1 MGIFDIFRKRKNNN
15 AGLTFPTTMSGA
27 LPIYSSFGDFIYASD
42 IVVQSIRCKA
52 NEFKKLNPRH
62 IRYKDGGMETVE
74 DSTIARVL
82 KRPNEYMTTAD
93 FLEKITILLE
103 LNKNV
108 YIYPTY
114 YITNAGER
122 YYTGL
127 YPLKPSSVAYMQ
139 DESGKL
145 FIEFTFASG
154 YEVTIPHDSVIHWRK
169 DYGVNDYFG
178 GSMFGGND
186 DEGLLKMLQRYDRL
200 TQSIGNAIDASYAV
214 NGIIKY
220 GTYLEGDKYEAARKE
235 FEAKLTQNKSGFLF
249 LDSSYEFTHIPRD
262 GKIVDQ
268 TTLDFFYKT
277 ILRANGTSLPILNG
291 DYTKA
296 QKEAYYEHA
305 IEADL
310 KSLGQ
315 AMSKALFTD
324 RETSYGNEIVF
335 YPNRI
340 NFMSMENKL
349 SALKVGLP
357 AGIFTKDEARE
368 LIGYPPLPNGAGKVI
383 PQGYNALLDD
393 NNENGLANKEND
405 EENGTGNIEVNVNEN

>member
-1 MGIFDIFRKRKNNN
+1 MGFFDLFRKRKKDTQ
-15 AGLTFPTTMSGA
+15 GLIYPPTMSGA
-27 LPIYSSFGDFIYASD
+27 LPIYTSFGDYIYASD
-42 IVVQSIRCKA
+42 IIVQSIRCKA

-62 IRYKDGGMETVE
+62 VRYKDGGFEVVE
-74 DSTIARVL
+74 DSTITRVL

-114 YITNAGER
+114 YMTNSGER

-127 YPLKPSSVAYMQ
+127 YPLKPQSVSYLQ

-145 FIEFTFASG
+145 FINFQFANG
-154 YEVTIPHDSVIHWRK
+154 YDVTIPNDSVIHWRK
-169 DYGVNDYFG
+169 DYGINDYFG

-200 TQSIGNAIDASYAV
+200 TQSIGNAIDASYSV
-214 NGIIKY
+214 NGIVQY
-220 GTYLEGDKYEAARKE
+220 STYLDEDKYKAALTE
-235 FEAKLTQNKSGFLF
+235 FEAKLAQNKSGFLF
-249 LDSSYEFTHIPRD
+249 LDNSYQFTHIPRD
-262 GKIVDQ
+262 AKIVDN

-277 ILRANGTSLPILNG
+277 ILRANGTSLAILNG

-315 AMSKALFTD
+315 AMSKTLFTD
-324 RETSYGNEIVF
+324 REASFGNEIVF
-335 YPNRI
+335 YPNEI
-340 NFMSMENKL
+340 NFMSMENKI
-349 SALKVGLP
+349 SALRTGLP

-368 LIGYPPLPNGAGKVI
+368 LLGFPPLPNGAGKAV
-383 PQGYNALLDD
+383 PQGYNSLLDD
-393 NNENGLANKEND
+393 NNNNELSNND
-405 EENGTGNIEVNVNEN
+405 NEEDITVNVDEGN

>member
-1 MGIFDIFRKRKNNN
+1 MGIFDVFRKRKNNN
-15 AGLTFPTTMSGA
+15 AGLQYPTTMTGA
-27 LPIYSSFGDFIYASD
+27 LPIYTSFGDFIYASD
-42 IVVQSIRCKA
+42 IIVQSIRCKA

-62 IRYKDGGMETVE
+62 VRYKDGGFETVT

-114 YITNAGER
+114 YMTNAGER
-122 YYTGL
+122 FYTGL
-127 YPLKPSSVAYMQ
+127 YPLKPSAVAYMQ

-145 FIEFTFASG
+145 FINFTFGNG
-154 YEVTIPHDSVIHWRK
+154 YSVTIPHDSVIHWRK

-178 GSMFGGND
+178 GSMFGGDD
-186 DEGLLKMLQRYDRL
+186 DEGLLKMLQRYDKL
-200 TQSIGNAIDASYAV
+200 TQSIGNAIDASYAI
-214 NGIIKY
+214 NGVIQY
-220 GTYLEGDKYEAARKE
+220 STYLDEEKYQAAQAE
-235 FEAKLTQNKSGFLF
+235 FESKLQQNKSGFLF
-249 LDSSYEFTHIPRD
+249 LDQSYNFTHIPRD
-262 GKIVDQ
+262 GKIVDKD
-268 TTLDFFYKT
+268 TLDFFYKT

-291 DYTKA
+291 DYTKS

-305 IEADL
+305 IEADV

-324 RETSYGNEIVF
+324 RESSFGNEIVF
-335 YPNRI
+335 YPNEI
-340 NFMSMENKL
+340 NFMSMENKIN
-349 SALKVGLP
+349 ALKTGLP

-368 LIGYPPLPNGAGKVI
+368 LLGYPPLPDGAGKVV

-393 NNENGLANKEND
+393 QNNNGLFGNNND
-405 EENGTGNIEVNVNEN
+405 DENIEVNVDEK